1 MSMNNNY
8 TVGVVGNGFVGNA
21 TAKGFEA
28 KVKSVRVYDIDKSR
42 SKNTFEETLNSD
54 FVFVCLPTPMLDA
67 EGGDCNL
74 EIVNNFFEVASR
86 STECGIFILKSTVP
100 IGTTSKIRTKYPE
113 LKIVHNPEFL
123 TAVNAVSDFA
133 NADRIVLGGF
143 GSELEKVFDL
153 YASTFGL
160 IDIFRMTPT
169 ESESV
174 KYFAN
179 CFLAT
184 KVMMFNEAKLLSM
197 SMGTNFE
204 VICDAVIADRRIGE
218 THYQVPCNGDYGFG
232 GTCFPK
238 DINAL
243 IRTME
248 ENGIDP
254 LVLKAVWKQN
264 KNLRGNWDWKYNA
277 SAVLKHATYQH
288 HISGACGE

>member
-1 MSMNNNY
+1 MMQNKW
-8 TVGVVGNGFVGNA
+8 TIGIIGNGFVGNA
-21 TAKGFEA
+21 TAKGFES
-28 KVKSVRVYDIDKSR
+28 KVKDVRVYDIDECKA
-42 SKNTFEETLNSD
+42 KNTFDETLSSD
-54 FVFVCLPTPMLDA
+54 FVFVCLPTPMLHA

-74 EIVNNFFEVASR
+74 EIVNNFFSAASKA
-86 STECGIFILKSTVP
+86 TNCGILILKSTVP
-100 IGTTSKIRTKYPE
+100 IGTTAKIRTKYPE

-123 TAVNAVSDFA
+123 TAVNAVSDFE
-133 NADRIVLGGF
+133 NADRIVIGGF

-153 YASTFGL
+153 YASAFGL

-184 KVMMFNEAKLLSM
+184 KVMVFNEAKMLSM
-197 SMGTNFE
+197 ATGTDFE
-204 VICDAVIADRRIGE
+204 VICNAVVADSRIGE

-248 ENGIDP
+248 KKEIDP
-254 LVLKAVWKQN
+254 LVLKAVWEQN
-264 KNLRGNWDWKYNA
+264 KNFREHWDWKDNS
-277 SAVLKHATYQH
+277 SAVLKHATYRH
-288 HISGACGE
+288 HTSGACGE

>member
-1 MSMNNNY
+1 MNNKW
-8 TVGVVGNGFVGNA
+8 TIGVIGNGFVGNA
-21 TAKGFEA
+21 TAKGFEP
-28 KVKSVRVYDIDKSR
+28 KVKSVRVYDLDPDKT
-42 SKNTFEETLNSD
+42 KNTFEETLDSD

-74 EIVNNFFEVASR
+74 EIVKNFFEVASR
-86 STECGIFILKSTVP
+86 FTKCGILILKSTVP
-100 IGTTSKIRTKYPE
+100 IGTTEKIRTKYPQ
-113 LKIVHNPEFL
+113 LKLVHNPEFL
-123 TAVNAVSDFA
+123 TAANAVSDFE
-133 NADRIVLGGF
+133 NADRIVIGGS

-160 IDIFRMTPT
+160 VDIFRMTPT

-184 KVMMFNEAKLLSM
+184 KVMMFNEAKMLSEA
-197 SMGTNFE
+197 TNTDFE
-204 VICDAVIADRRIGE
+204 VICKAVIADARIGE
-218 THYQVPCNGDYGFG
+218 THCQVPCNGDYGFG

-248 ENGIDP
+248 KNGIDP
-254 LVLKAVWKQN
+254 LVLKSVWEQN
-264 KNLRGNWDWKYNA
+264 KNFREHWDWKDNA
-277 SAVLKHATYQH
+277 SAVLKHETYQH
-288 HISGACGE
+288 HTSGACGE